1 MYPGAELDPPGGD
14 CSGVVVSS
22 SSSSLAP
29 GTPVFGLASGC
40 LGTLV
45 HCAASTVVPMPAQLS
60 FEQAATMPTVFM
72 TAHTAFSSAS
82 MVKVGER
89 VMVHAAAGGV
99 GLASVQ
105 VLREMGAV
113 VVATAGGPTK
123 RALLRSLGVAHVGGS
138 RDTVFVEELAVGGSG
153 VDVILNTLTSPGLVS
168 SALALLSHGGRM
180 VEISKRDIWHA
191 SRAAQERPD
200 LSFGMVAIDFLP
212 GAEVQKAMSRVASG
226 AASGALSPLP
236 VACHGICN
244 VSAALR
250 QMSQARHVGKV
261 VVAIQD
267 PIKPDRGGSVMDL
280 SCIRGKVIISGGLGA
295 LGQLMSA
302 WLASSGA
309 HHIELLGRS
318 GRGADSL
325 SSCDGYQC
333 QVTSLSCDMAR
344 AEDLDALI
352 THSEQPVACMLH
364 AGGVLSDAMLPNQT
378 LSGLRSVLA
387 PKVAGLDRWTASAQL
402 HPSISHVLFSSVAS
416 LLGSPGQANYSA
428 ANAALDLASATLSSS
443 GIPFVSVQWGAWAG
457 GGMAAGDSTTAARLE
472 RMGMSLIQPHQGLA
486 ALGAA
491 LALQTGP
498 PVVAAVPFNW
508 LVFLSERLKM
518 SSGRESPVPL
528 FYSVVSDG
536 LEKPQQ
542 VPSRRRHRQR
552 GPQAV
557 SDSTSALTR
566 SSFARPEVID
576 IVSDQP
582 FIRYVVF
589 ICCSMAYH

>member
-45 HCAASTVVPMPAQLS
+45 HCAASTLVPMPAQLS

-72 TAHTAFSSAS
+72 TAHTAFGSAS
-82 MVKVGER
+82 RVKAGER

-261 VVAIQD
+261 VVTIPPPDLCGGGQQSSDLPSGGFITGGLTVAIT
-267 PIKPDRGGSVMDL
+267 
-280 SCIRGKVIISGGLGA
+280 GGLGA
-295 LGQLMSA
+295 LGILTA
-302 WLASSGA
+302 GWLASQGVGR
-309 HHIELLGRS
+309 ILLLGRS
-318 GRGADSL
+318 GRTATAEAAVGKQAGDVGGGRFRSGL
-325 SSCDGYQC
+325 PPSKPLLLGSSGVGHAVS
-333 QVTSLSCDMAR
+333 VTSIACDIGL
-344 AEDLDALI
+344 AEDLTGVDGI
-352 THSEQPVACMLH
+352 SSWPMHQTGGTGRVAVHAWFH
-364 AGGVLSDAMLPNQT
+364 AGGLLVDASLRNHT
-378 LSGLRSVLA
+378 LAGLRAVAA
-387 PKVAGLDRWTASAQL
+387 PKMASAAAGSR
-402 HPSISHVLFSSVAS
+402 PSSLLQPSGKHVLFSSVAS
-416 LLGSPGQANYSA
+416 LLGSAGRGFRIRHWNQTADVAIQFHLGHSFNIRITICVSFDFIHQ
-428 ANAALDLASATLSSS
+428 LLSFRSS
-443 GIPFVSVQWGAWAG
+443 GV
-457 GGMAAGDSTTAARLE
+457 
-472 RMGMSLIQPHQGLA
+472 
-486 ALGAA
+486 
-491 LALQTGP
+491 
-498 PVVAAVPFNW
+498 
-508 LVFLSERLKM
+508 
-518 SSGRESPVPL
+518 
-528 FYSVVSDG
+528 
-536 LEKPQQ
+536 
-542 VPSRRRHRQR
+542 
-552 GPQAV
+552 
-557 SDSTSALTR
+557 
-566 SSFARPEVID
+566 
-576 IVSDQP
+576 
-582 FIRYVVF
+582 
-589 ICCSMAYH
+589 